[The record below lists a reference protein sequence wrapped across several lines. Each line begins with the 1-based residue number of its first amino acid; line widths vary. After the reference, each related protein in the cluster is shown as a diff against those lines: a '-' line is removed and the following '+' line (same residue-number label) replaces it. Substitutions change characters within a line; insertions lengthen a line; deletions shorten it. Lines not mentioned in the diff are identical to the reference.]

1 MRHIPVSGGPRTE
14 PPVSVWPPV
23 LLGAADSKDL
33 LWPDSR
39 QAPLSPGY
47 KICRKVSWLAWS
59 CQVGRCSKYCVDLT
73 VQSVQYSHHCLVTS

>member
-1 MRHIPVSGGPRTE
+1 MMRHIPVSGGPRTE

-47 KICRKVSWLAWS
+47 KICRKVSWPGLELSGWS
-59 CQVGRCSKYCVDLT
+59 LQ
-73 VQSVQYSHHCLVTS
+73 